1 MTGTS
6 APKLIA
12 IGDNCLDVY
21 LTKGVMTVGGNAL
34 NVAAQWRLQG
44 RQARYLGAAGMDAEG
59 DYLLDELEVAGL
71 TRKDVERRHGDTAV
85 TLLRED
91 GGDRRFLL
99 ESLGVG
105 KDFVPSAWHD
115 PAIAAADWVHLGT
128 NSNAGL
134 VRRLAQ
140 QKIPFSVD
148 ISTAHT
154 SLTLEG
160 VPLLFVSGPDDRDV
174 PVEPIVEGLRDA
186 GARQVMLTCGAR
198 GAFFHDG
205 KTLMFGPAAPV
216 EVVDTCGAGDSFI
229 ATFLT
234 SYCCERRDA
243 TEALGKAAL
252 AAAETCTHIGGFPQ
266 QPRRIPDWLLQKYAS
281 HIAAAEG

>member
-6 APKLIA
+6 TPKLIA

-44 RQARYLGAAGMDAEG
+44 KQVRYLGAAGTDAEG
-59 DYLLDELEVAGL
+59 DYLLQELATVGL
-71 TRKDVERRHGDTAV
+71 SPADVERRPGDTAV
-85 TLLRED
+85 TLLSER

-105 KDFVPSAWHD
+105 KDFVPSARHD

-128 NSNAGL
+128 NSSANL
-134 VRRLAQ
+134 VRRLVRESVR
-140 QKIPFSVD
+140 FSVD

-154 SLTLEG
+154 SLALDG
-160 VPLLFVSGPDDRDV
+160 VPLLFVSGPEDPDV
-174 PVEPIVEGLRDA
+174 SVEPIVESFREA
-186 GARQVMLTCGAR
+186 GAQQVMLTCGAR

-205 KTLMFGPAAPV
+205 RRLIFGPAVPV

-229 ATFLT
+229 ATFLAA
-234 SYCCERRDA
+234 YCCEQCDA
-243 TEALGKAAL
+243 SEAVHRAAL
-252 AAAETCTHIGGFPQ
+252 AAAETCSHIGGFPQ
-266 QPRRIPDWLLQKYAS
+266 QPRRIPDWLLRKYAA